1 VNGASLLLAAFK
13 WILLVVWP
21 ARLPCEWASPVGGEQ
36 ARDDS
41 RLVPLPC
48 GAEAKVGLGE
58 GRGGEG
64 RSGGERRGEGRGGEG
79 CLLYTSPSPR
89 DPVTSR
95 MPSSA

>member
-1 VNGASLLLAAFK
+1 SLLLAAFK

-48 GAEAKVGLGE
+48 GAEAKPCEDLDTCSTAVSSK
-58 GRGGEG
+58 R
-64 RSGGERRGEGRGGEG
+64 
-79 CLLYTSPSPR
+79 
-89 DPVTSR
+89 
-95 MPSSA
+95 PSSHPEALIYLQP